1 MALGAAV
8 TGAILTGALLAGDS
22 VRGSLREIA
31 FGRLGRIASATVS
44 ESFFREQLAAE
55 LGKDVAPAIV
65 TRASAV
71 HAATRARASRV
82 ALQGVDA
89 RFAALFPGSALPD
102 LATRGP
108 GQLFASVAINASL
121 ARELGA
127 KAGDDLLLSFARP
140 GEIPADVVVGER
152 DAEDRLASRRFTVTA
167 VLPDPGLGSFGL
179 SAQQTAPRNAFVA
192 LPELQKDLDRTGQVN
207 ALFAPREVTL
217 PRERLQLEDFGLRL
231 VRHPDHLAL
240 ESREYFL
247 KDSVVDAAETFAH
260 ERGIAVR
267 RVLTY
272 LATRLEAP
280 GKLIPYSLVSAIS
293 ELPGGT
299 PEDGEIVLNQWAADD
314 LGVKPGDPV
323 QLSYLVLGESGG
335 LLTRQATL
343 QFRGAVDMEGLG
355 AERALTPA
363 FPGLDDAEHMAD
375 WDPPFPVDLKL
386 IRPQDE
392 AYWDRYRAAP
402 KAFVSEAT
410 GRKLWSTR
418 FGQLTAVRYE
428 LPPGELA
435 GLEPLAAEL
444 RRELPLR
451 IDPERFGLAPRPI
464 RALAEQAA
472 GGTTDFSGL
481 LLAFSF
487 FLIVSAL
494 LLVGLLFSLGIERRA
509 GELGLL
515 LGVGFPVRAVR
526 RRLLG
531 EGLILAGAGATLGV
545 LGGVGYAALLMAGL
559 RTWWLPAV
567 GTPHLHLFVTPGS
580 LLLGFLL
587 TVATVLAAIA
597 GTVRR
602 LSRIPA
608 PRLLAGSTAGPAR
621 VTGGRS
627 RWSLWIFGG
636 LALVLLVAAL
646 ATGRTA
652 SPGLAFGIGACG
664 LIAGLS
670 FFALRL
676 RRSEGGR
683 VGSLLGMAARNGAAN
698 PGRSLL
704 AVALIACA
712 SFLLVIVAANR
723 GGGAHSE
730 SAAGGFALWAESDV
744 PLVRPLAEEVDDPAF
759 SAVPVVP
766 FRLLP
771 GDEASCLNLLR
782 PGRPR
787 LLGVPA
793 DRKALHGFRF
803 RRALDL
809 PAGGDPWSL
818 LDRDLG
824 PNVVPVIADEN
835 SAQWILHLPLG
846 KDLEMADEAGRPLKL
861 RLVAILEK
869 GLLQSELLV
878 SESQLLRHFPGSS
891 GWSFFLLAPPADRA
905 AAVTQTLEAALGRY
919 GFDVQTTAERI
930 AAYQAVEETYLSTFQ
945 TLGGLGLL
953 LGTLGLGVALLRS
966 VLERRGELA
975 VLRACG
981 FRRRRLAAL
990 VTAENAVLLGLGLLL
1005 GTLSGLLASAPRLL
1019 VAGGDLPWRSLGLT
1033 LLAVAAAGLLACW
1046 AAVRSALAAPLL
1058 PALKEER

>member
-1 MALGAAV
+1 M

-31 FGRLGRIASATVS
+31 FGRLGQIESATVS
-44 ESFFREQLAAE
+44 ESFFREALAAE
-55 LGKDVAPAIV
+55 LGKDVAPAVV

-71 HAATRARASRV
+71 NAATRARASRV

-89 RFAALFPGSALPD
+89 RFGALFPGSALPD
-102 LATRGP
+102 LAARGP

-152 DAEDRLASRRFTVTA
+152 DADDRLASRRFTVTA
-167 VLPDPGLGSFGL
+167 VLPDSGLGSFGL

-192 LPELQKDLDRTGQVN
+192 LPELQKDLEREGQVN
-207 ALFAPREVTL
+207 ALFSPRQVTL
-217 PRERLQLEDFGLRL
+217 PRERLRLEDFGLRL
-231 VRHPDHLAL
+231 VPHADHLAL

-247 KDSVVDAAETFAH
+247 KEAVVDAAEAFAR
-260 ERGIAVR
+260 ERKIPTR

-272 LATRLEAP
+272 LATRLERP
-280 GKLIPYSLVSAIS
+280 GKLIPYSLVSALS
-293 ELPGGT
+293 ELPGGA
-299 PEDGEIVLNQWAADD
+299 PGDGEIVLNRWAAED
-314 LGVKPGDPV
+314 LAVAPGDPV
-323 QLSYLVLGESGG
+323 QLSYLILGESGG
-335 LLTRQATL
+335 LLTRQVSL
-343 QFRGAVDMEGLG
+343 KLRGVIEMSGLG

-375 WDPPFPVDLKL
+375 WDPPFPVDLQL

-392 AYWDRYRAAP
+392 DYWDRYRAAP

-418 FGQLTAVRYE
+418 FGRQTAVRF
-428 LPPGELA
+428 
-435 GLEPLAAEL
+435 EPADPAALAAL
-444 RRELPLR
+444 AADLGRELPRR

-515 LGVGFPVRAVR
+515 LGVGFPLRAVR

-531 EGLILAGAGATLGV
+531 EGLILAAAGAALGV

-567 GTPHLHLFVTPGS
+567 GTPQLHLFVTPGS

-587 TVATVLAAIA
+587 TVVAVLAAIA

-608 PRLLAGSTAGPAR
+608 PRLLAGAATAPAR
-621 VTGGRS
+621 AGRRGRRS
-627 RWSLWIFGG
+627 RWIFRLFGG
-636 LALVLLVAAL
+636 LALVLLLAAL
-646 ATGRTA
+646 ATSRTA

-670 FFALRL
+670 LFALRL
-676 RRSEGGR
+676 RRSEGR
-683 VGSLLGMAARNGAAN
+683 PVGSLFGMAARNGAAN

-704 AVALIACA
+704 AVALIASA

-723 GGGAHSE
+723 GGVHAE
-730 SAAGGFALWAESDV
+730 SGAGGFALWAESDV
-744 PLVRPLAEEVDDPAF
+744 PLVRPLAEEVDDPAL
-759 SAVPVVP
+759 SGLPVVP

-824 PNVVPVIADEN
+824 PGVVPVIADEN

-846 KDLEMADEAGRPLKL
+846 QDLEMADESGRPLQL

-878 SESQLLRHFPGSS
+878 SEAQLLRHFPSRS
-891 GWSFFLLAPPADRA
+891 GWSFFLLAPPAARA
-905 AAVTQTLEAALGRY
+905 GEVAQTLEAALGRY

-981 FRRRRLAAL
+981 FRRRRLAVL

-1005 GTLSGLLASAPRLL
+1005 GTVSGLLASAPRLL
-1019 VAGGDLPWRSLGLT
+1019 AAGGELPWSSLGLT
-1033 LLAVAAAGLLACW
+1033 LLAVAAAGLFACW